1 MSAVAAARN
10 MDGRGPDS
18 RNPDEQGDAGAPA
31 GAPWPDA
38 LMAAALFAIDP
49 RGIGGVRLRAAAGP
63 LRDAWFGY
71 LGQFLGAATP
81 VLRVPCHVDEA
92 RLLGGLDLAATLRAG
107 RPVAEQGLLALGDQ
121 GVLALQMAER
131 LRPGS
136 AALIASVLDEGQLRV
151 ERDGFSLRTS
161 ARIAVVACDEGL
173 EADEPPAA
181 GLMDRLGL
189 WLDLGS
195 ITWRDA
201 ALGVDF
207 APDPGAPLP
216 ALGVSAAD
224 LAAARSRLGGVVV
237 PPALCEALCATC
249 VALGID
255 SLRIPLL
262 ALRVTRAAAALDG
275 APQAGQE
282 HAAIAARLVIAP
294 RARTLPAPAAGPE
307 AAPDQAP
314 DEVPDTPPENASA
327 PPDAEPEQAPD
338 DDRDDA
344 DEAAGALAEA
354 VLEAA
359 RAVLPADLLENLSSG
374 IALRAAGAGAVAGRT
389 GVKLRSKRRG
399 RPVGTRRGE
408 LRDGARL
415 HVLETLRTAAPWQA
429 IRGRSPRMHR
439 AAAGSGAG
447 TGNAQADA
455 AVAARRIE
463 VRREDFRIVR
473 YSQRLQTTV
482 IFVVDASGSAAL
494 NRLAEAKGAVELFL
508 ADCYVRRDQVALIA
522 FRGRSAELVLSPTR
536 SLARARRCLAAVPG
550 GGGTPV
556 AAGLRSAASVAEAV
570 RRRGDVPLLVV
581 LTDGKANV
589 ALDGSGGRERAG
601 SDALAMARV
610 LRGTRIRA
618 LLVDFSQR
626 AQPDAERLAAEIGAR
641 YLPLPRADATLLA
654 DAVRRARLETA

>member
-1 MSAVAAARN
+1 MSAVAAARSI
-10 MDGRGPDS
+10 DGRGADS
-18 RNPDEQGDAGAPA
+18 RGPDAHGDADALA

-49 RGIGGVRLRAAAGP
+49 RGIGGVRLRAPAGA

-173 EADEPPAA
+173 EADEQPAA

-189 WLDLGS
+189 WLDLGP
-195 ITWRDA
+195 IHWRDA

-207 APDPGAPLP
+207 APDAGAPLP
-216 ALGVSAAD
+216 ALGISAAD
-224 LAAARSRLGGVVV
+224 LAAARARLGAVVV

-275 APQAGQE
+275 APQAGPE

-294 RARTLPAPAAGPE
+294 RARTLPAPAADPE
-307 AAPDQAP
+307 AAPEQAP
-314 DEVPDTPPENASA
+314 DDFPDPPPENASA
-327 PPDAEPEQAPD
+327 PPDAEPEPAPD

-344 DEAAGALAEA
+344 DDAAGALAEA

-374 IALRAAGAGAVAGRT
+374 IALRAAGAGAMAGRT

-429 IRGRSPRMHR
+429 IRGRPPRMHR
-439 AAAGSGAG
+439 AGAG
-447 TGNAQADA
+447 AGAGNAPADG
-455 AVAARRIE
+455 AVAARRIQ

-556 AAGLRSAASVAEAV
+556 AAGLRSAASVADAV
-570 RRRGDVPLLVV
+570 RRRGDVPLLVL

-610 LRGTRIRA
+610 LRATRIRA

-626 AQPDAERLAAEIGAR
+626 AQPDAERLAGEIGAR

-654 DAVRRARLETA
+654 EAVRRARLETA